1 MPVSSI
7 ALQSC
12 ALFQQAPAPVVQ
24 QIAAQMQLV
33 LLKRREVLLTEG
45 KNFGGLGVVL
55 QGRIQAIDHTV
66 DGREVAL
73 SSVEVGGTVGH
84 VNLLAPRPTEM
95 TWIAASASSVAV
107 LAPGPAREL
116 LRSSWLSLHLAS
128 DMAQQVCEFL
138 EWQKIQSLH
147 PVSARICAWLL
158 RDSALSGAVM
168 IRTHADVAWRLNT
181 TRESVTRVLQRLQA
195 EGVIGRDAD
204 LWRVERRDRLAELAH
219 GESRAE

>member
-12 ALFQQAPAPVVQ
+12 ALFQHAPQAVIQ
-24 QIAAQMQLV
+24 QVASQMHLV
-33 LLKRREVLLTEG
+33 LLKRREVLLTDG
-45 KNFGGLGVVL
+45 RNFAGLGVVI
-55 QGRIQAIDHTV
+55 QGRIQAVDHTV

-73 SSVEVGGTVGH
+73 HSVEIGGTVGH
-84 VNLLAPRPTEM
+84 VNLLAPRPTDL

-107 LAPGPAREL
+107 LGPGPAREL
-116 LRSSWLSLHLAS
+116 LQNPWLSLHLAS

-138 EWQKIQSLH
+138 EWQKIQSIH
-147 PVSARICAWLL
+147 PVSARICAWLF
-158 RDSALSGAVM
+158 RDSAISGSVT

-181 TRESVTRVLQRLQA
+181 TRESVTRVFQRLQA
-195 EGVIGRDAD
+195 EGIIGRDGD
-204 LWRVERRDRLAELAH
+204 LWRVERRERLAELAH